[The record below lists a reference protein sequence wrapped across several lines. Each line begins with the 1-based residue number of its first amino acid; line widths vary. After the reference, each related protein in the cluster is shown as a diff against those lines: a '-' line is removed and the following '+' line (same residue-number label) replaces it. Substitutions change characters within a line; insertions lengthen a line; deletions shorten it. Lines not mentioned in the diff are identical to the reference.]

1 MKFLTMHRH
10 DPHTEAGEPPPR
22 ELVGKMG
29 AFIGEY
35 AGRGEFLDG
44 AGLGRSSNRS
54 RLVFRGGEGT
64 VERMTFRGHNELP
77 SVILK
82 LTVKDRDQGIDWARR
97 YGKILRDCELELSP
111 VNEPWDIGLI
121 PRPEN
126 PPLHL
131 LLIEKGEP
139 GTRTPKLK
147 ADLTRLKKEMAD
159 AGVLEGDIPL
169 AHSAKAKRL
178 TFRDFQLTML
188 DGPFAESKE
197 LIGGFALMEL
207 ASMDAAVA
215 MATRYAEI
223 LGGTLEMDIRPV
235 DTSAE
240 IR

>member
-1 MKFLTMHRH
+1 MRFLTMHRH
-10 DPHTEAGEPPPR
+10 DQHTEAGEPPPP
-22 ELVGKMG
+22 ELIAKMG
-29 AFIGEY
+29 AFIGEH
-35 AGRGEFLDG
+35 AERGEFLDG
-44 AGLGRSSNRS
+44 AGLGRSASRT

-64 VERMTFRGHNELP
+64 AEQMTFRGHNELP

-82 LTVKDRDQGIDWARR
+82 LTVKDREQGLDWARR
-97 YGKILRDCELELSP
+97 YGKLLGDCDLELSP
-111 VNEPWDIGLI
+111 VNEPWDLGMI

-139 GTRTPKLK
+139 GTRTPKQK

-159 AGVLEGDIPL
+159 AGVLEGDIQL

-178 TFRDFQLTML
+178 VFRDHQLTIF
-188 DGPFAESKE
+188 DGPFSESKE
-197 LIGGFALMEL
+197 LVGGFALMEP

-235 DTSAE
+235 DGEA
-240 IR
+240 